1 MTVSS
6 QVSKATGNG
15 DGSNASFVFNFKI
28 FNESDLTVIVKAAN
42 GTESLKTIDSHY
54 TITGVGNS
62 AGGNVVFTS
71 GNIPTNTEVVHMIRN
86 ADLTQPTDYT
96 PNDPFPAAD
105 HEDALDRLTFFDQ
118 QQQTQLDRSIKIPK
132 TDAESVELPP
142 KASRLGKV
150 LGFNATSGNVEMF
163 SKTDLSVSDGSTTV
177 SVDLTSQSLIL
188 SAGAGISTSAGG
200 TTVTIA
206 GTDAS
211 TSAKGIASFNDTFF
225 SVSSGA
231 VSLDATQT
239 GITSLLAT
247 DIKIGEDDQTKID
260 FETAN
265 QINFYANNVN
275 VVQLSNDNSGDAVF
289 TVPTSDKDFVIK
301 GNDGGSPVTALSID
315 MSDAG
320 KATFNSDVSVNGN
333 LTVAGTT
340 TTVNSTTVNI
350 ADHNILLDSDN
361 TTGAVINGAGISIKG
376 GSDNATFTYNTIGP
390 KFELKLG
397 SSYEDLQVDNLIG
410 NVTGNV
416 TGTIQ
421 TAAQPNITSLGTLT
435 TLAVDD
441 ITINGSTISDSGD
454 LTIDS
459 GGDIFL
465 DAAGNEIRLKA
476 NGTEFGTLRNDSSD
490 FLIRSSV
497 ADKDIKIQGVDG
509 TQTINALTFD
519 MSDAGAATFNDKI
532 TAVGTSVFTNLDIS
546 GDVDINGTL
555 ETDALSINS
564 TTVTATADELNYV
577 DVTTLGTVE
586 ASKAVTADANG
597 DVSFP
602 DSKILSFG
610 AESDL
615 QILHNGNNSF
625 IKDSGTG
632 ALILQTNDLKVHNAG
647 LTDLMIRAIQ
657 GNQVELYY
665 DNGKKLETT
674 SGGIEVTGDLTA
686 SENLLTTDGSV
697 FTVRNDQRTTASDLN
712 NSNSTIDSK
721 AMFCHS
727 LVSVNPGG
735 DRYAKIA
742 ELPAS
747 GSGTQDHITII
758 GRVGGW
764 LDTNS
769 NEFELTFHNRNAFAF
784 DLHYKDN
791 SLISTIG
798 GIKSYLQSDGT
809 VDIYFFGASSQ
820 FSILTYAIPHSHQ
833 VTIVEDP
840 VFISSTPSGTENFD
854 STDPDTY
861 TPALKFPNKQQ
872 LVVGTDSDL
881 KIYHD
886 GTNSYID
893 EGSGTGSLIFKSN
906 LYSFRN
912 AANSAQMAIFNQ
924 GGAVELY
931 HNDIKTF
938 ETTAT
943 GAKIHGNTG
952 DAVLL
957 LEADTTNTDED
968 DNARI
973 EYSQDGGGITASNGL
988 DNANNFFITTTSS
1001 LGTTKFEIL
1010 GGDRTKLYHA
1020 TNEKLRTT
1028 STGVSITG
1036 NLSVSA
1042 DTDAN
1047 AQVGRAHFG
1056 HTGSLS
1062 DVAGFSH
1069 IDHNSD
1075 TNFALIQNAAGR
1087 TVLNAPSGQ
1096 EIALTNNDNLIAEL
1110 GTDGLHFFTGKNLSF
1125 EGSANNEFETILTVT
1140 NPTADRTVT
1149 LPDATGTVS
1158 LRNELKGNTTN
1169 GVGVFSDE
1177 LVARKLHTGT
1187 ILSAGVDST
1196 QGLIAGRPM
1205 GGFFSQSDVTADTI
1219 FFMPVMIPSTGASDN
1234 FTIGS
1239 FRFRTGFSG
1248 STANNAV
1255 KMGLY
1260 SLNKFG
1266 YPSQL
1271 ISKSSANSGTSLS
1284 TDILATPDVT
1294 SVVPGRYAMA
1304 LAVNGSGTLI
1314 TVNFNS
1320 TSAGASFFQEG
1331 FADVFTSG
1339 KPTGLSLANGLSS
1352 NELPTDLSS
1361 TTGYSDVATC
1371 PYMMITHGSTYT
1383 GE

>member
-86 ADLTQPTDYT
+86 AGLTQPTDYT

-231 VSLDATQT
+231 VSLDAAQT

-260 FETAN
+260 FETAD

-275 VVQLSNDNSGDAVF
+275 VVQLSNANSGDAVF

-301 GNDGGSPVTALSID
+301 GNDGGSPVTALTID

-333 LTVAGTT
+333 LTVTGTT
-340 TTVNSTTVNI
+340 TTVDSTTVNI

-397 SSYEDLQVDNLIG
+397 SSYEDLQVDNLIAAQL
-410 NVTGNV
+410 

-441 ITINGSTISDSGD
+441 ITIDGSTISDSGD

-459 GGDIFL
+459 GGEIFL

-476 NGTEFGTLRNDSSD
+476 NGTEFGSLRNDSSD

-509 TQTINALTFD
+509 PSTINALTFD
-519 MSDAGAATFNDKI
+519 MSNAGAATFNDKI

-564 TTVTATADELNYV
+564 ATVTATADELNYV

-602 DSKILSFG
+602 DDKKLTFG

-615 QILHNGNNSF
+615 QIFHNQSHSI
-625 IKDSGTG
+625 IKDNGTG
-632 ALILQTNDLKVHNAG
+632 SLQLAG
-647 LTDLMIRAIQ
+647 NIVSIVNVARNKTGLEYTQ
-657 GNQVELYY
+657 GQGIKLSY
-665 DNGKKLETT
+665 DTTERLETT
-674 SGGIEVTGDLTA
+674 ATGVTVTGDLMT
-686 SENLLTTDGSV
+686 SENVIATNGSV

-712 NSNSTIDSK
+712 NSGSTIDSK

-727 LVSVNPGG
+727 LVSANPSG

-747 GSGTQDHITII
+747 QSGTQDHITII

-769 NEFELTFHNRNAFAF
+769 NEFELTFHNRNSFAF

-791 SLISTIG
+791 SAIGTIA

-809 VDIYFFGASSQ
+809 VDIYFFAAGSQ
-820 FSILTYAIPHSHQ
+820 YSILTYAIPHSHQ
-833 VTIVEDP
+833 ISIVEDP

-861 TPALKFPNKQQ
+861 TPALKFPDKQRLSFGIGEDLIIHHNGLHSFIREQ
-872 LVVGTDSDL
+872 GTGDL
-881 KIYHD
+881 RVQATNHSIESA
-886 GTNSYID
+886 GGNRFLTTNST
-893 EGSGTGSLIFKSN
+893 TGKTI
-906 LYSFRN
+906 LYQN
-912 AANSAQMAIFNQ
+912 NNQ
-924 GGAVELY
+924 
-931 HNDIKTF
+931 K
-938 ETTAT
+938 
-943 GAKIHGNTG
+943 
-952 DAVLL
+952 
-957 LEADTTNTDED
+957 LE
-968 DNARI
+968 
-973 EYSQDGGGITASNGL
+973 
-988 DNANNFFITTTSS
+988 
-1001 LGTTKFEIL
+1001 
-1010 GGDRTKLYHA
+1010 
-1020 TNEKLRTT
+1020 TT
-1028 STGVSITG
+1028 STGVTITG
-1036 NLSVSA
+1036 NLSVSV

-1062 DVAGFSH
+1062 DMAGFSH

-1096 EIALTNNDNLIAEL
+1096 EIAFTNNDGLVAQL
-1110 GTDGLHFFTGKNLSF
+1110 GTNGLHFVTGKTLSF
-1125 EGSANNEFETILTVT
+1125 EGSTNDDFDTTLTVAD
-1140 NPTADRTVT
+1140 PTANRTIT
-1149 LPDATGTVS
+1149 LPNSTGVVS
-1158 LRNELKGNTTN
+1158 LRNELKGNATN
-1169 GVGVFSDE
+1169 GAGVFSDE
-1177 LVARKLHTGT
+1177 LIARKLHTGV
-1187 ILSAGVDST
+1187 IASHQADSS
-1196 QGLIAGRPM
+1196 QGIIAGRPM
-1205 GGFFSQSDVTADTI
+1205 GGFFSQSTLTADKI

-1234 FTIGS
+1234 FTIAA

-1248 STANNAV
+1248 SMSNNV
-1255 KMGLY
+1255 CKMGMY
-1260 SLNKFG
+1260 TLNKFG

-1271 ISKSSANSGTSLS
+1271 ISKSSANTGSSLN
-1284 TDILATPDVT
+1284 TDVITTPDVT
-1294 SVVPGRYAMA
+1294 SVIPGRYAMA
-1304 LAVNGSGTLI
+1304 LVVTGSGSRI
-1314 TVNFNS
+1314 TTNFNS
-1320 TSAGASFFQEG
+1320 SNAGASFFQEG
-1331 FADVFTSG
+1331 FTDLFTTG
-1339 KPTGLSLANGLSS
+1339 KPTGLSLTNGLSS
-1352 NELPTDLSS
+1352 GELPTDLSS
-1361 TTGYSDVATC
+1361 TTSYNDEATV
-1371 PYMMITHGSTYT
+1371 PFMMITYGSSYA